1 MFNDGEASMTAQLPI
16 FYRRKDAAKYL
27 TQKYAQ
33 SIGDSLLSKLAC
45 KGGGPPFRKIA
56 GDAIYEQDDLD
67 RFALSRIGPKIN
79 STSELTIGRAKSKGR
94 PPKTASRQ
102 TAA

>member
-1 MFNDGEASMTAQLPI
+1 MTAPLPV

-27 TQKYAQ
+27 KEKYAQ

-67 RFALSRIGPKIN
+67 AFAISRIGPKIN

-94 PPKTASRQ
+94 PPKKVERRTSVD
-102 TAA
+102 AA

>member
-1 MFNDGEASMTAQLPI
+1 MTAALPV
-16 FYRRKDAAKYL
+16 FYRRKDAAKYM

-33 SIGDSLLSKLAC
+33 SIGENLLAKLAC

-67 RFALSRIGPKIN
+67 AFALSRIGPKVY
-79 STSELTIGRAKSKGR
+79 STSELTSAKSKGR
-94 PPKTASRQ
+94 PQKD
-102 TAA
+102 